1 MNRLLVTGASGLL
14 GLNLA
19 LKSAESGWDVTG
31 WSGRRALARVP
42 FSAEQVDL
50 LDLAS
55 IPARVAALSP
65 DLIIHCAAL
74 ADIDKAEQHP
84 ALAEKINTQVPEA
97 IARAAKACGAQL
109 IHISTDAV
117 FDGQRGDYR
126 ETDAPNPI
134 SVYART
140 KLEGEQAVLAAYP
153 QAVAARVNFYG
164 WSPTGQRSLAEF
176 FYTHLRS
183 EQTMNGF
190 TDVFFSPLYVGH
202 LAELLL
208 TIADRRLEGLYHVFC
223 PQATSKYAFG
233 VSIARLFELD
243 ESLINPSALQEIQA
257 GTPRSLNLSM
267 NTDKLQTAL
276 GTALPSEAEGLQAF
290 YADWQSGL
298 PDRLVA
304 AIA

>member
-257 GTPRSLNLSM
+257 GIPRSLNLSM

>member
-50 LDLAS
+50 LDLVS

>member
-1 MNRLLVTGASGLL
+1 MKKLLVTGASGLL

-19 LKSAESGWDVTG
+19 LKAADLGWDVTG

-42 FSAEQVDL
+42 FNAEQVDL
-50 LDLAS
+50 VNLGD

-65 DLIIHCAAL
+65 DLVIHCAAL

-84 ALAEKINTQVPEA
+84 ALAEKLNAQAPEA
-97 IARAAKACGAQL
+97 LADAARKIGAQL

-117 FDGQRGDYR
+117 FDGTRGDYR
-126 ETDAPNPI
+126 ETDEPNPI

-140 KLEGEQAVLAAYP
+140 KLAGERAVLAAYP
-153 QAVAARVNFYG
+153 QAAAARVNFYG

-183 EQTMNGF
+183 EHTVNGF

-202 LAELLL
+202 LAEILLKM
-208 TIADRRLEGLYHVFC
+208 AEQRLEGLYHVFC

-233 VSIARLFELD
+233 VSVARLFGLD
-243 ESLINPSALQEIQA
+243 ESLINPVALQELQT
-257 GTPRSLNLSM
+257 GTFRSLNLSM
-267 NTDKLQTAL
+267 NTDKLQAAL
-276 GTALPSEAEGLQAF
+276 DEPLPGEADGLQAF
-290 YADWQSGL
+290 HADWQAGL

-304 AIA
+304 SIA

>member
-208 TIADRRLEGLYHVFC
+208 KMAELRLEGLYHVFC

-233 VSIARLFELD
+233 VSVARLFELD
-243 ESLINPSALQEIQA
+243 ESLINPTALQEIQT

-267 NTDKLQTAL
+267 NTDKLQAAL
-276 GTALPSEAEGLQAF
+276 GESLPSEAEGLQAF

>member
-19 LKSAESGWDVTG
+19 LKSAKSGWDVTG

>member
-19 LKSAESGWDVTG
+19 LKAAESGWDVTG

>member
-1 MNRLLVTGASGLL
+1 MNRLLLTGASGLL

-19 LKSAESGWDVTG
+19 LKAVESGWDVTG

-42 FSAEQVDL
+42 FSAQQVDL
-50 LDLAS
+50 LDLAGIS
-55 IPARVAALSP
+55 ARVADLAP

-84 ALAEKINTQVPEA
+84 ALAEKLNAQAPEEL
-97 IARAAKACGAQL
+97 ARAARTCGAQL
-109 IHISTDAV
+109 VHISTDAV
-117 FDGQRGDYR
+117 FDGISGDYR
-126 ETDAPNPI
+126 ETDEPNPI
-134 SVYART
+134 NVYAGT
-140 KLEGEQAVLAAYP
+140 KLAGERAVSAVYP
-153 QAVAARVNFYG
+153 QAVIARVNFYG

-183 EQTMNGF
+183 EQTVNGF

-202 LAELLL
+202 LAGLLL
-208 TIADRRLEGLYHVFC
+208 KIAELRLEGLYHVFS

-233 VSIARLFELD
+233 VSVARLFGLD
-243 ESLINPSALQEIQA
+243 ESLINPTALKEIQT

-267 NTDKLQTAL
+267 NTDKLQAAL
-276 GTALPSEAEGLQAF
+276 GEALPGEAEGLQAF
-290 YADWQSGL
+290 YADWQNGL
-298 PDRLVA
+298 PDRLIA

>member
-1 MNRLLVTGASGLL
+1 MKKLLVTGASGLL

-19 LKSAESGWDVTG
+19 LRAADLGWDVTG
-31 WSGRRALARVP
+31 WTGRRSLARVP
-42 FSAEQVDL
+42 FKAEQVDL
-50 LDLAS
+50 ADLED
-55 IPARVAALSP
+55 IPARVAAVAP
-65 DLIIHCAAL
+65 DLVIHCAAL

-84 ALAEKINTQVPEA
+84 ALAEKLNAQEPEA
-97 IARAAKACGAQL
+97 LAYVANKNGAQL

-117 FDGQRGDYR
+117 FDGLRGDYR
-126 ETDAPNPI
+126 ETDEPNPI
-134 SVYART
+134 NVYART
-140 KLEGEQAVLAAYP
+140 KLEGERAVLAAYP
-153 QAVAARVNFYG
+153 QAAAARVNFYG

-208 TIADRRLEGLYHVFC
+208 KMAELRLEGLYHVFC

-233 VSIARLFELD
+233 VSVARLFELD
-243 ESLINPSALQEIQA
+243 ESLINPTALQEIQT

-267 NTDKLQTAL
+267 NTDKLQAAL
-276 GTALPSEAEGLQAF
+276 GETLPSEAEGLQAF
-290 YADWQSGL
+290 YADWQAGL

>member
-1 MNRLLVTGASGLL
+1 MKKLLVTGASGLL

-19 LKSAESGWDVTG
+19 LKAAELGWDVTG

-42 FSAEQVDL
+42 FHTEQVDL
-50 LDLAS
+50 ANLED

-65 DLIIHCAAL
+65 DLVIHCAAL
-74 ADIDKAEQHP
+74 ADIDKAEQFP
-84 ALAEKINTQVPEA
+84 ALAEKLNAQAPA
-97 IARAAKACGAQL
+97 ALAQAARGAGAQL
-109 IHISTDAV
+109 VHISTDAV
-117 FDGQRGDYR
+117 FDGLRGDYR
-126 ETDAPNPI
+126 ESDEPNPI
-134 SVYART
+134 NVYART
-140 KLEGEQAVLAAYP
+140 KLAGEQAVSAAYP
-153 QAVAARVNFYG
+153 QAVIARVNFYG

-208 TIADRRLEGLYHVFC
+208 KMAEGRLEGLYHVFC

-243 ESLINPSALQEIQA
+243 ESLINPTEQREIPTFA
-257 GTPRSLNLSM
+257 PRSLNLSM
-267 NTDKLQTAL
+267 NTDKLQAAL
-276 GTALPSEAEGLQAF
+276 DEPLPGETEGLQAF
-290 YADWQSGL
+290 YADWQAGL

-304 AIA
+304 SIA

>member
-1 MNRLLVTGASGLL
+1 MNRLLLTGASGLL

-19 LKSAESGWDVTG
+19 LKAAESGWDVTG

-50 LDLAS
+50 LDLVS

-202 LAELLL
+202 LSELLL